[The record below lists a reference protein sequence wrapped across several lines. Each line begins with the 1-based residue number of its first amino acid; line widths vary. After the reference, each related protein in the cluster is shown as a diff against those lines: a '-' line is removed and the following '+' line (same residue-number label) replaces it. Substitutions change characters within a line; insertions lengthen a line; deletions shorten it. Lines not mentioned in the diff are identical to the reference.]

1 MTPPQFVIEA
11 LRKDHERASF
21 CGGSAVLDEF
31 LPRYARQN
39 ADAGVSRTFVAV
51 TPPSARV
58 VGYYSLAA
66 SSIRF
71 ATLPDDLK
79 RRLPRYPIPS
89 ILLARLAT
97 DVTVRGLG
105 LGAALL
111 VDAGRRAARLSE
123 QAGIRFLEADA
134 IDDDARGFYRMHG
147 ATALLDDERHLVF
160 DIRLFRG
167 S

>member
-1 MTPPQFVIEA
+1 MSSPQFAIEP

-21 CGGSAVLDEF
+21 RCGAAPLDDY
-31 LPRYARQN
+31 LLRYSRQN
-39 ADAGVSRTFVAV
+39 ANAGVARTFVAV
-51 TPPSARV
+51 APGSMRV

-71 ATLPDDLK
+71 EHAPAEITK
-79 RRLPRYPIPS
+79 RLPRYPIPS

-111 VDAGRRAARLSE
+111 VDAGQRAARIAA
-123 QAGIRFLEADA
+123 QAGVRFLEVDA
-134 IDDDARGFYRMHG
+134 IDDAARDFYRKHG
-147 ATALLDDERHLVF
+147 AIPLLDDEHHLVF
-160 DIRLFRG
+160 DIRLFRVD
-167 S
+167 